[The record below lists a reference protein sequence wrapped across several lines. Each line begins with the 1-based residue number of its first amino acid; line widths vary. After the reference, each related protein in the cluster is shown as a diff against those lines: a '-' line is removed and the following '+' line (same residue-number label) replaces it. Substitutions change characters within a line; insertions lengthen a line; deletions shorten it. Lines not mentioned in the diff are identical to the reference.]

1 MIWFLNGKSTQEI
14 YNRIGFWGDS
24 MPSHFK
30 IVISFWNISIIY
42 NMVQQTT
49 CQRRYRKVV
58 LILKGL
64 MWEVYKNI
72 FIWLSK
78 TLRDM
83 VDEDVGI

>member
-1 MIWFLNGKSTQEI
+1 MIRFLNGKSAQEI
-14 YNRIGFWGDS
+14 YNRIGYWGDS

-58 LILKGL
+58 LISKGL
-64 MWEVYKNI
+64 KWEVYKNI
-72 FIWLSK
+72 FIWLSE
-78 TLRDM
+78 TLKDM
-83 VDEDVGI
+83 VDEDVDI